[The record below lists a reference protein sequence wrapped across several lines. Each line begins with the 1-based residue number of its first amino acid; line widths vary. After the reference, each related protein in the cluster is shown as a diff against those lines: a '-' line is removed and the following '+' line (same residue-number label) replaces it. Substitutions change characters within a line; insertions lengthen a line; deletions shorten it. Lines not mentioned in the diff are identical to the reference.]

1 MGLNTLFLEHLFLFL
16 YQIKILEYTD
26 LTPQRLS
33 ILWQIP
39 QYFVITLSEVFF
51 AIPLLEFA
59 YSQVDNSAFTLRKL
73 LKFFAFDI
81 SYNMTAKLDL

>member
-1 MGLNTLFLEHLFLFL
+1 MSITLASYGLKLSHSHSLSTFFTFL
-16 YQIKILEYTD
+16 YQLEILEYTD

-51 AIPLLEFA
+51 AIPGLEFA
-59 YSQVDNSAFTLRKL
+59 YSQVDLSCIYFKKAIADFR
-73 LKFFAFDI
+73 I
-81 SYNMTAKLDL
+81 